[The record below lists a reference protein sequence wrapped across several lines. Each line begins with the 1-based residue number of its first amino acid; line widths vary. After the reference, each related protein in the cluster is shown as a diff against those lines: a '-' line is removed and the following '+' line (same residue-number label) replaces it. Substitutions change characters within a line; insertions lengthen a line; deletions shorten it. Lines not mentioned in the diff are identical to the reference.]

1 MNNNYCR
8 PGLSPNLKQKPKIYE
23 VIIKVKDWL
32 KPYWYFIRDLTKPL
46 RLVLI
51 KLIINL
57 PVSSEVIGPPKGF
70 YKSTQDWIASCD
82 LSQLANKEITYTE
95 VHPGYQI
102 VRSKPKTLEPHIH
115 WKFQQEYQHQSPP
128 VFVAVL
134 PEGRVWGKNGT
145 VITPDDKVLA
155 DVSVEHGVEIPGTR
169 SIHLQWKLPAV
180 YQVDGTVAV
189 LSTAGSD
196 GYYHW
201 LFDTLP
207 RIEIL
212 RRSGIPL
219 DSIDKF
225 IVNSYSLPF
234 QQETLATLGI
244 PATKIIESCHY
255 PHVKASRLV
264 VPSLPG
270 YVGNMPDWA
279 CKFLKQ
285 EFLPDRIVERSHKS
299 ERLYISRDMAKGRK
313 IVNSHEVTN
322 FLSKLGFK
330 CVVLESLS
338 IAETALLFSAAEVVL
353 APHGAGLSNLVF
365 CQPGTKVIEIFSPNY
380 VNVLYWSLS
389 NEMNLE
395 YYYLLGEGKRPSEYF
410 DPNKVREN
418 ILVNLDSLSNLM
430 KLADLK

>member
-1 MNNNYCR
+1 
-8 PGLSPNLKQKPKIYE
+8 
-23 VIIKVKDWL
+23 
-32 KPYWYFIRDLTKPL
+32 
-46 RLVLI
+46 
-51 KLIINL
+51 
-57 PVSSEVIGPPKGF
+57 
-70 YKSTQDWIASCD
+70 
-82 LSQLANKEITYTE
+82 
-95 VHPGYQI
+95 
-102 VRSKPKTLEPHIH
+102 
-115 WKFQQEYQHQSPP
+115 
-128 VFVAVL
+128 
-134 PEGRVWGKNGT
+134 
-145 VITPDDKVLA
+145 LA
-155 DVSVEHGVEIPGTR
+155 DVSVEHGVEIPGTS

-180 YQVDGTVAV
+180 SQVDGTVAV

-234 QQETLATLGI
+234 QQETLTTLGI
-244 PATKIIESCHY
+244 PATKIIESCNY

-270 YVGNMPDWA
+270 TLGNMPDWA

-299 ERLYISRDMAKGRK
+299 ERLYISRDKAKGRK

-365 CQPGTKVIEIFSPNY
+365 CQPGTKVIEFLFHQTMSMFFIGPQQRDESA
-380 VNVLYWSLS
+380 
-389 NEMNLE
+389 

-418 ILVNLDSLSNLM
+418 ILVILILYQT
-430 KLADLK
+430 

>member
-1 MNNNYCR
+1 
-8 PGLSPNLKQKPKIYE
+8 
-23 VIIKVKDWL
+23 
-32 KPYWYFIRDLTKPL
+32 
-46 RLVLI
+46 
-51 KLIINL
+51 
-57 PVSSEVIGPPKGF
+57 
-70 YKSTQDWIASCD
+70 
-82 LSQLANKEITYTE
+82 
-95 VHPGYQI
+95 
-102 VRSKPKTLEPHIH
+102 
-115 WKFQQEYQHQSPP
+115 
-128 VFVAVL
+128 
-134 PEGRVWGKNGT
+134 
-145 VITPDDKVLA
+145 
-155 DVSVEHGVEIPGTR
+155 
-169 SIHLQWKLPAV
+169 
-180 YQVDGTVAV
+180 
-189 LSTAGSD
+189 
-196 GYYHW
+196 
-201 LFDTLP
+201 
-207 RIEIL
+207 
-212 RRSGIPL
+212 
-219 DSIDKF
+219 
-225 IVNSYSLPF
+225 
-234 QQETLATLGI
+234 
-244 PATKIIESCHY
+244 
-255 PHVKASRLV
+255 
-264 VPSLPG
+264 
-270 YVGNMPDWA
+270 MPDWA

-389 NEMNLE
+389 NEMNLQ